1 MSDCH
6 ISIKDMQM
14 YYPSAIYNRK
24 TLKQTVFEL
33 LRFQKPAGLLNDV
46 HAIRGITLDINKGDK
61 VGVIGHNGAG
71 KSTLLKAISG
81 IYPITSG
88 SVEVEGNVRSLFDL
102 STGFEIE
109 ATGRENIMYRGLLL
123 GETPSSLEKKVDS
136 IIEFAELG
144 PFIDYPIKSYSSGM
158 VIRLAFAISTMVDGD
173 ILLLD
178 EILGAGDARFMKKAK
193 QRILDM
199 VESTSIL
206 VLVSHD
212 LASVR
217 DLCNRVIWM
226 EKGKIKMDGETA
238 SVTDAYYAD
247 MISGSRENVGGE
259 VNEAQDN

>member
-1 MSDCH
+1 MGDCH
-6 ISIKDMQM
+6 ISVKDMDL
-14 YYPSAIYNRK
+14 YYPSAIYNRR

-33 LRFQKPAGLLNDV
+33 LKFQKPPQLLNDV
-46 HAIRGITLDINKGDK
+46 HAIRGITFDINKGDK
-61 VGVIGHNGAG
+61 VGIIGHNGAG

-88 SVEVEGNVRSLFDL
+88 SIEVEGNIRSLFDL
-102 STGFEIE
+102 SIGFEIE

-123 GETPSSLEKKVDS
+123 GETPAALERKIDD

-158 VIRLAFAISTMVDGD
+158 VIRLAFAISTMIEGE

-178 EILGAGDARFMKKAK
+178 EIFGAGDARFMKKAK

-206 VLVSHD
+206 VFVSHD
-212 LASVR
+212 LGAVKE
-217 DLCNRVIWM
+217 LCNRVIWM
-226 EKGKIKMDGETA
+226 EKGKVKMDGETE
-238 SVTDAYYAD
+238 SVINAYYAD
-247 MISGSRENVGGE
+247 LVSEQISNVGGE
-259 VNEAQDN
+259 IDGGQDQ